1 MTMLKNDNDLIPDP
15 SKVQEHLN
23 NYYASL
29 EVIIEP
35 FPELVGGRLPL
46 PHKILH

>member
-29 EVIIEP
+29 VVIIQP
-35 FPELVGGRLPL
+35 FPELVGEGGSL